1 MSRKNLSD
9 LVREELQKPAE
20 ADPSS
25 QTEPQTEDN
34 SAETSAARTK
44 RLTKADLEVMI
55 QELQAGLKAAE
66 AKETSLQQQIVEL
79 QQALEQRDVP
89 APVAEIDAAGVSEK
103 LKAELETAKQDALLL
118 AEANEKLNQEIKALK
133 QDNHELKAQLE
144 QGVRSQTKAITRT
157 KQPPLH
163 VAAPAARP
171 VAPNKPSSGKFESWC
186 YD

>member
-1 MSRKNLSD
+1 MSRKELSD

-20 ADPSS
+20 PDGSDSGNAGAADH
-25 QTEPQTEDN
+25 
-34 SAETSAARTK
+34 AETHASRSK

-55 QELQAGLKAAE
+55 QELQAGLQAAE
-66 AKETSLQQQIVEL
+66 TKEASLQQQIGEL
-79 QQALEQRDVP
+79 RQALEQQEQPSKSADDAEVVP
-89 APVAEIDAAGVSEK
+89 K

-133 QDNHELKAQLE
+133 QDNNQLKAQLE
-144 QGVRSQTKAITRT
+144 HGSRSQTKAITRV
-157 KQPPLH
+157 KQPLH
-163 VAAPAARP
+163 VPAPAARP